1 MNNPPQQ
8 SDHSDGATNIIRDES
23 LLAGRYRLL
32 QKVGEG
38 GAAEV
43 FRARDERLDRI
54 VAIKLLRPQ
63 FMSDPQS
70 RTRFVA
76 EARAAAGL
84 MHPGIVDVYDF
95 GEAPG
100 GTMFMSMRYIEGQD
114 LKEILVKR
122 GRLSPAEAIDTAVQV
137 CHALSVAHANDLIH
151 RDVKPQ
157 NIMIDRGG
165 VVRLTDFGV
174 VKALSGPAL
183 TQAGMTFGTAAYL
196 SPEQAT
202 GAAISPASDI
212 YALGC
217 VIYEMLA
224 GTPPFVGD
232 NPAVVAY
239 KQVWDQPRP
248 LHDLVPDVPPSLE
261 AVVMRCLNKDPNRRY
276 PTTEML
282 AADLEKLSA
291 ASNQPTQAV
300 KLGPAGVPV
309 ADGQTGPISLSER
322 SQAIPMPSPPGEGQ
336 EGVPPV
342 RVQTTAYG
350 VVGAAA
356 IPQQETV
363 HMAVRPAAPA
373 AYAGPARQAVA
384 PTINVNRRRGI
395 GWVPMAIVALIGLG
409 LCGFAAYQGRNLAGF
424 AGLGGNVTPSAAT
437 PTERVEA
444 HVPTPTQLGG
454 GIAFGGQPTATP
466 ALAATDTPVPPPPP
480 TDTPLPQDTATPQD
494 TDTPEPTETPQ
505 PPLPTVTAAPEVTTP
520 PEPTGTPE
528 VQLPPPEGGNSINLD
543 DTQFSGGYARSD
555 GHYHGRT
562 ARWVYGQGTQ
572 YSAMT
577 AHFKMR
583 GEPGGS
589 ASLTVVGVDSEDPP
603 KTPIRITI
611 NGVVIYEGPD
621 PLPND
626 LRTGPNGP
634 GNWGTYTWQFDPTIL
649 HKGDNTLSII
659 NLDPSDKVNYP
670 LFFMLDYAIVSW
682 EF

>member
-1 MNNPPQQ
+1 MYDPSSRSQYF
-8 SDHSDGATNIIRDES
+8 DGSTNMIGDEN

-70 RTRFVA
+70 RSRFVT

-100 GTMFMSMRYIEGQD
+100 GTMFMAMRYIEGQD
-114 LKEILVKR
+114 LKEVLAKR
-122 GRLSPAEAIDTAVQV
+122 GRLLPAEAIDAAVQV
-137 CHALSVAHANDLIH
+137 CHALSAAHANGLIH

-183 TQAGMTFGTAAYL
+183 TQSGMTFGTAAYL

-202 GAAISPASDI
+202 GATIGPASDI

-276 PTTEML
+276 PTAETL

-300 KLGPAGVPV
+300 KLGPAVVPGG
-309 ADGQTGPISLSER
+309 DGQTGPISPSER
-322 SQAIPMPSPPGEGQ
+322 SQAIAMPLPPGEGQ
-336 EGVPPV
+336 GVPPV
-342 RVQTTAYG
+342 RVQTTGY
-350 VVGAAA
+350 GAAGA
-356 IPQQETV
+356 PHVSQPAPVQQQETAP
-363 HMAVRPAAPA
+363 MAVRPLAPAA
-373 AYAGPARQAVA
+373 AYAGPQRQTAA
-384 PTINVNRRRGI
+384 PTVNVNRRRGI
-395 GWVPMAIVALIGLG
+395 GWVPLAIVALVGLG

-424 AGLGGNVTPSAAT
+424 AGLGGKATPSAAT
-437 PTERVEA
+437 PTQRVEA

-454 GIAFGGQPTATP
+454 GIAYGSQPTATP
-466 ALAATDTPVPPPPP
+466 APAATDTQVPPQPTNTPP
-480 TDTPLPQDTATPQD
+480 PQDTA
-494 TDTPEPTETPQ
+494 TPEPTETPQ
-505 PPLPTVTAAPEVTTP
+505 PPLPTVTAAPEATTP
-520 PEPTGTPE
+520 PEPTNTPE
-528 VQLPPPEGGNSINLD
+528 AQPPPPQGGTSVTLD
-543 DTQFSGGYARSD
+543 DTQFSGGYTRTD

-572 YSAMT
+572 YSTMT
-577 AHFKMR
+577 AHFKMS
-583 GEPGGS
+583 GGPVGS
-589 ASLTVVGVDSEDPP
+589 ASLAVVGVDSEDLP

-611 NGVVIYEGPD
+611 NGAVIYEGPD

-634 GNWGTYTWQFDPTIL
+634 GNWGSQAWEFDPTIL
-649 HKGDNTLSII
+649 HDGDNTLSII

-670 LFFMLDYAIVSW
+670 LFFMLDYATVSW
-682 EF
+682 GP